1 LSWEVALYA
10 LLSLTVIRMLPV
22 ALSLYGTHLRGISVL
37 FAGWFGPRGLASIVL
52 GLIVVEE
59 APLLPGRDEI
69 EAVVALTVLLSVL
82 LHGLTAAPLS
92 AVYARRV
99 QGMAADTPEKQGTV
113 ELATREGSV
122 PTSIQRDG

>member
-1 LSWEVALYA
+1 MSSYSGRSTTLSWQVALYA
-10 LLSLTVIRMLPV
+10 LLSLTLIRMLPV
-22 ALSLYGTHLRGISVL
+22 ALSLYGMHLRAVSVL

-69 EAVVALTVLLSVL
+69 EMVVALTVLLSVL

-92 AVYARRV
+92 ALYARRV
-99 QGMAADTPEKQGTV
+99 DGMAEDAPEKQ
-113 ELATREGSV
+113 
-122 PTSIQRDG
+122 